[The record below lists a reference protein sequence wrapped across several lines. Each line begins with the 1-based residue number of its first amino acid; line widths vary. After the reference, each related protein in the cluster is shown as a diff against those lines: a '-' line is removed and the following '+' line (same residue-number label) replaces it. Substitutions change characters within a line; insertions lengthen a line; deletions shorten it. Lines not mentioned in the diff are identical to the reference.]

1 MSNLVSTSRSD
12 FMYFEKCVRKW
23 VRKLGLTA
31 WDVTV
36 CLGDTDADSTA
47 ECLCHLQQ
55 NSATISLSD
64 EFRTKRKWT
73 KREIEATAL
82 HEVLE
87 MKYSRIRSFASQ
99 GISETLVDEEIHR
112 LIQLDINY
120 LLPQT

>member
-36 CLGDTDADSTA
+36 CLGDTDADSMA

-55 NSATISLSD
+55 NSATITLST
-64 EFRTKRKWT
+64 EFETERKWN
-73 KREIEATAL
+73 KKEIEATAV

-87 MKYSRIRSFASQ
+87 MMFSKIRCFASQ
-99 GISETLVDEEIHR
+99 GISETLVDAEVHT
-112 LIQLDINY
+112 LIQLWTNF
-120 LLPQT
+120 LLKR